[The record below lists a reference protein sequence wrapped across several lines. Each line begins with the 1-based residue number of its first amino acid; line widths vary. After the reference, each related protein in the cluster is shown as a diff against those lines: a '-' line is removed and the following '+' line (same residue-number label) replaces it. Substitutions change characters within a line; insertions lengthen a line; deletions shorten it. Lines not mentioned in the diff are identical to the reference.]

1 VIYVVSKK
9 NREVKTMKINYNV
22 TGNERKKLVKL
33 ISEITEV
40 PSKYL
45 GVPSCAYQVGP
56 YHIGKDG
63 ELTFDTEVAQ
73 DDIKTLMKKLLD
85 AGFEAEV
92 DEPAP
97 AEAEPEETGLIIQI
111 PKDSLSDEDLE
122 KLAKL
127 LEAKGSL
134 IKKAL
139 GVDALPIEADEER
152 ISFPWFS
159 KLPNPDEIKAYS
171 QFITKLCEMA
181 KTQKRITVKE
191 KEVDNEKYA
200 FRCFL
205 LRLGFIGEEFKAHR
219 KILLQ
224 NLSGSSA
231 FKGGAPNETDQ

>member
-1 VIYVVSKK
+1 
-9 NREVKTMKINYNV
+9 MKINYNV
-22 TGNERKKLVKL
+22 RGKERKELVKL

-40 PSKYL
+40 SSKYL

-56 YHIGKDG
+56 YNIGKDG
-63 ELTFDTEVAQ
+63 ELNYDSEVTPE
-73 DDIKTLMKKLLD
+73 DIKSLMQHLSD

-92 DEPAP
+92 EEPAP
-97 AEAEPEETGLIIQI
+97 AAAETDETGLIIQI

-122 KLAKL
+122 KLKKL
-127 LEAKGSL
+127 IGAKGNL

-139 GVDALPIEADEER
+139 GVDALPIEDDEER

-159 KLPNPDEIKAYS
+159 ELPNPDEIKAYS
-171 QFITKLCEMA
+171 EFITKLCEMA

-205 LRLGFIGEEFKAHR
+205 LRLGFIGEEFKTHR

-231 FKGGAPNETDQ
+231 FKGGAPSETDK

>member
-1 VIYVVSKK
+1 
-9 NREVKTMKINYNV
+9 MKINYNV

-63 ELTFDTEVAQ
+63 KLTFDNELDQ
-73 DDIKTLMKKLLD
+73 DNIKTLMKKLQD
-85 AGFEAEV
+85 AGFEAEMG
-92 DEPAP
+92 EPAP

-127 LEAKGSL
+127 LEAKGNL

-139 GVDALPIEADEER
+139 NVDALPIEADEER

-159 KLPNPDEIKAYS
+159 KLPDPDEIKAYS

-205 LRLGFIGEEFKAHR
+205 LRLGFIGEEFKTHR

-231 FKGGAPNETDQ
+231 FKGGAPSETDQ

>member
-1 VIYVVSKK
+1 
-9 NREVKTMKINYNV
+9 MKINYNV
-22 TGNERKKLVKL
+22 TGNERKNLVKL

-63 ELTFDTEVAQ
+63 ELTFDTEVTTTELKHLIENLAN
-73 DDIKTLMKKLLD
+73 
-85 AGFEAEV
+85 AGFEAETGEL
-92 DEPAP
+92 DS

-111 PKDSLSDEDLE
+111 PKDSLSDEDLK

-127 LEAKGSL
+127 LEAKGNL

-139 GVDALPIEADEER
+139 NVDALPIETDDER

-171 QFITKLCEMA
+171 EFITKLCEMA

-205 LRLGFIGEEFKAHR
+205 LRLGFIGEEFKTHR
-219 KILLQ
+219 KLLLQ

>member
-1 VIYVVSKK
+1 
-9 NREVKTMKINYNV
+9 MKINYNV
-22 TGNERKKLVKL
+22 KGNERKQLVKL

-56 YHIGKDG
+56 YYIGKDG
-63 ELTFDTEVAQ
+63 ELTFDTKVGQ
-73 DDIKTLMKKLLD
+73 DDIKSLMKKLFD
-85 AGFEAEV
+85 AGFEAEM
-92 DEPAP
+92 DEPAQ
-97 AEAEPEETGLIIQI
+97 AETEPEETGLIIQI

-127 LEAKGSL
+127 LEAKGKL

-139 GVDALPIEADEER
+139 NVDALPIEADEER

-181 KTQKRITVKE
+181 KIQKRITVKE

-205 LRLGFIGEEFKAHR
+205 LRLGFIGEEFKTHR

>member
-1 VIYVVSKK
+1 
-9 NREVKTMKINYNV
+9 MKINYNV
-22 TGNERKKLVKL
+22 TGTERKRLVKL
-33 ISEITEV
+33 ISEITEA

-45 GVPSCAYQVGP
+45 GVPSCAYKVGP

-63 ELTFDTEVAQ
+63 ELTFDSEVGQ
-73 DDIKTLMKKLLD
+73 DDIKTLMKKLQD
-85 AGFEAEV
+85 AGLEAEV
-92 DEPAP
+92 DEQA
-97 AEAEPEETGLIIQI
+97 AEEVEPEETRLIIQI
-111 PKDSLSDEDLE
+111 PKDSLSDEAFE
-122 KLAKL
+122 KLTKL
-127 LEAKGSL
+127 VEAKGNL

-139 GVDALPIEADEER
+139 NVDALPIEADEER
-152 ISFPWFS
+152 IIFPWFS

-205 LRLGFIGEEFKAHR
+205 LRLGFIGEEFKTHR

-231 FKGGAPNETDQ
+231 FKGGAPSETDQ

>member
-1 VIYVVSKK
+1 
-9 NREVKTMKINYNV
+9 MKINYNV

-63 ELTFDTEVAQ
+63 KLTFDNELDQ
-73 DDIKTLMKKLLD
+73 DNIKTLMKKLLD
-85 AGFEAEV
+85 AGFEPEM
-92 DEPAP
+92 DEPVP
-97 AEAEPEETGLIIQI
+97 AEDETGLIIQI
-111 PKDSLSDEDLE
+111 PKDSLSNEDLE
-122 KLAKL
+122 KLSKL
-127 LEAKGSL
+127 LEAKGNL

-139 GVDALPIEADEER
+139 NVDALPIEADEER

-159 KLPNPDEIKAYS
+159 KLPDPDEIKAYS

-205 LRLGFIGEEFKAHR
+205 LRLGFIGEGFKTHR

-231 FKGGAPNETDQ
+231 FKGGTPNETDQ

>member
-1 VIYVVSKK
+1 
-9 NREVKTMKINYNV
+9 MKINYNV

-63 ELTFDTEVAQ
+63 ELTFDSEVAQ
-73 DDIKTLMKKLLD
+73 EDIKSLMKKLQE
-85 AGFEAEV
+85 AGFEAEM
-92 DEPAP
+92 DEPSQ

-122 KLAKL
+122 KIAKL

-139 GVDALPIEADEER
+139 NVDELRIEADEER

-159 KLPNPDEIKAYS
+159 KLPNPNEIKAYS

-205 LRLGFIGEEFKAHR
+205 LRLGFIGEEFKTHR

>member
-1 VIYVVSKK
+1 
-9 NREVKTMKINYNV
+9 MKINYNV
-22 TGNERKKLVKL
+22 TGTERKKLVKL

-45 GVPSCAYQVGP
+45 GVPSCSYQVGP

-63 ELTFDTEVAQ
+63 ELTFDSEVDQ
-73 DDIKTLMKKLLD
+73 DEIKSLMKKLQE

-139 GVDALPIEADEER
+139 GVDALPIESDEER

-159 KLPNPDEIKAYS
+159 KLPNPHEIKAYS

-205 LRLGFIGEEFKAHR
+205 LRLGFIGEEFKTHR

-231 FKGGAPNETDQ
+231 FKGGAPSETDQ

>member
-1 VIYVVSKK
+1 
-9 NREVKTMKINYNV
+9 MKINYNV

-63 ELTFDTEVAQ
+63 ELTFDNELDQ
-73 DDIKTLMKKLLD
+73 DKIKTLMKKLQE
-85 AGFEAEV
+85 AEFEAEV
-92 DEPAP
+92 DEPTP
-97 AEAEPEETGLIIQI
+97 AEAETEETGLIVQI

-127 LEAKGSL
+127 LDAKGKL

-139 GVDALPIEADEER
+139 DVDALPTESDEER

-205 LRLGFIGEEFKAHR
+205 LRLGFIGEEFKTHR

>member
-1 VIYVVSKK
+1 
-9 NREVKTMKINYNV
+9 MKINYKV
-22 TGNERKKLVKL
+22 RGDERKKLVKL

-45 GVPSCAYQVGP
+45 GVPSCAYQIGP

-73 DDIKTLMKKLLD
+73 GDINALMKKLLD
-85 AGFEAEV
+85 AGFEAGV
-92 DEPAP
+92 DESDFT
-97 AEAEPEETGLIIQI
+97 EAEPEETGLIIQI
-111 PKDSLSDEDLE
+111 PKSTLSDDDLE
-122 KLAKL
+122 KLTKL
-127 LEAKGSL
+127 VEAKGNL

-139 GVDALPIEADEER
+139 NVDALPIEADEER
-152 ISFPWFS
+152 ISFPWFP

-205 LRLGFIGEEFKAHR
+205 LRLGFIGEEFKTPR

>member
-1 VIYVVSKK
+1 
-9 NREVKTMKINYNV
+9 
-22 TGNERKKLVKL
+22 VKL

-56 YHIGKDG
+56 YRIGKDG
-63 ELTFDTEVAQ
+63 ELTFDTEVGQ
-73 DDIKTLMKKLLD
+73 DDINLLMKKLLE
-85 AGFEAEV
+85 AGFETEV
-92 DEPAP
+92 DEPTS
-97 AEAEPEETGLIIQI
+97 AEDEPEETGLIIQI
-111 PKDSLSDEDLE
+111 PKDSLSDEDFE

-127 LEAKGSL
+127 LEAKGKL

-139 GVDALPIEADEER
+139 NVDALPIESDEER

-191 KEVDNEKYA
+191 KAVDNEKYA

-205 LRLGFIGEEFKAHR
+205 LRLGFIGEELKTHR

-231 FKGGAPNETDQ
+231 FKGGAPNDADH

>member
-1 VIYVVSKK
+1 
-9 NREVKTMKINYNV
+9 MKINYNV

-45 GVPSCAYQVGP
+45 GVPSCAYKVGP

-63 ELTFDTEVAQ
+63 ELTFDSELDQ
-73 DDIKTLMKKLLD
+73 DNIKTLMKKLQD
-85 AGFEAEV
+85 AGFEAETGEL
-92 DEPAP
+92 DS
-97 AEAEPEETGLIIQI
+97 AEAEPEKTGLIIQI

-127 LEAKGSL
+127 LEAKGNL

-139 GVDALPIEADEER
+139 NVDALPIEIDDER

-159 KLPNPDEIKAYS
+159 ELPNPDEIKAYS

-205 LRLGFIGEEFKAHR
+205 LRLGFIGEELKTHR

>member
-1 VIYVVSKK
+1 
-9 NREVKTMKINYNV
+9 MKINYNV
-22 TGNERKKLVKL
+22 TGNERKNLVKL

-45 GVPSCAYQVGP
+45 GVPSCAYQVGT

-63 ELTFDTEVAQ
+63 ELTFDSEVDQ
-73 DDIKTLMKKLLD
+73 DEIKSLMRKLLD
-85 AGFEAEV
+85 AGFEAEA

-97 AEAEPEETGLIIQI
+97 AKDELEETGLIIQI

-127 LEAKGSL
+127 LEAKGKL
-134 IKKAL
+134 IRKAL
-139 GVDALPIEADEER
+139 GVDALPIEADDER

-159 KLPNPDEIKAYS
+159 KLPEPDEIKAYS

-205 LRLGFIGEEFKAHR
+205 LRLGFIGEEFKTHR

>member
-1 VIYVVSKK
+1 
-9 NREVKTMKINYNV
+9 MKINYNV
-22 TGNERKKLVKL
+22 SGNERKKLVKL

-45 GVPSCAYQVGP
+45 GVPSCAYKVGP

-63 ELTFDTEVAQ
+63 ELTFDTEVGQ
-73 DDIKTLMKKLLD
+73 DDIKSLMKKLFD

-92 DEPAP
+92 DEPAQ
-97 AEAEPEETGLIIQI
+97 AEAETEETGLIIQI
-111 PKDSLSDEDLE
+111 PKDSLTHEDLE

-127 LEAKGSL
+127 LEAKGNL

-139 GVDALPIEADEER
+139 NVDALPIEADEER

-191 KEVDNEKYA
+191 KDVDNEKYA

-205 LRLGFIGEEFKAHR
+205 LRLGFIGEEFKTHR

-231 FKGGAPNETDQ
+231 FK

>member
-1 VIYVVSKK
+1 
-9 NREVKTMKINYNV
+9 MKINYNV

-63 ELTFDTEVAQ
+63 ELTFDNELDQ
-73 DDIKTLMKKLLD
+73 DNIKTLMKKLQD

-92 DEPAP
+92 DEPAL
-97 AEAEPEETGLIIQI
+97 AEAETEETGLIIQI
-111 PKDSLSDEDLE
+111 PKDSLSDEDLD

-139 GVDALPIEADEER
+139 DVESLPIEADEER

-159 KLPNPDEIKAYS
+159 ELPNPDEIKAYS

-191 KEVDNEKYA
+191 KEVGNEKYA

-205 LRLGFIGEEFKAHR
+205 LRLGFIGEEFKTHR

>member
-1 VIYVVSKK
+1 
-9 NREVKTMKINYNV
+9 MKINYNV
-22 TGNERKKLVKL
+22 TGNERKRLVKL
-33 ISEITEV
+33 ISEITES

-63 ELTFDTEVAQ
+63 ELTFDTEVSPDA
-73 DDIKTLMKKLLD
+73 IKTLMKKLQD

-111 PKDSLSDEDLE
+111 PKDSLSDEALE
-122 KLAKL
+122 KLTKL
-127 LEAKGSL
+127 VEAKGNL

-139 GVDALPIEADEER
+139 NVDALPIEVNDER

-159 KLPNPDEIKAYS
+159 KLPKPDEIKSYS
-171 QFITKLCEMA
+171 QFLTKLCEMA

-205 LRLGFIGEEFKAHR
+205 LRLGFIGEEYKAHR

-224 NLSGSSA
+224 NLTGSSA

>member
-1 VIYVVSKK
+1 
-9 NREVKTMKINYNV
+9 MKINYNV

-63 ELTFDTEVAQ
+63 ELTFDSEVDQEDTNA
-73 DDIKTLMKKLLD
+73 LMKKLQE

-97 AEAEPEETGLIIQI
+97 AETEPEETGLIIQI

-139 GVDALPIEADEER
+139 NVDALPIEADEER

-159 KLPNPDEIKAYS
+159 KLPNPYEIKAYS

-205 LRLGFIGEEFKAHR
+205 LRLGFIGEEFKTHR

-231 FKGGAPNETDQ
+231 FKGGAHNETDQ

>member
-1 VIYVVSKK
+1 
-9 NREVKTMKINYNV
+9 MKINYNV

-63 ELTFDTEVAQ
+63 ELTFDNELDQ
-73 DDIKTLMKKLLD
+73 DNIKTLMKKLQD
-85 AGFEAEV
+85 AGFEAEA

-111 PKDSLSDEDLE
+111 PKDSLSYEDLE

-127 LEAKGSL
+127 LDAKGKL

-139 GVDALPIEADEER
+139 DVDALPIKADEER

-191 KEVDNEKYA
+191 KDVDNEKYA

-205 LRLGFIGEEFKAHR
+205 LRLGFIGEEFKTHR

-231 FKGGAPNETDQ
+231 FKGGAPSETDQ

>member
-1 VIYVVSKK
+1 
-9 NREVKTMKINYNV
+9 MKINYNV
-22 TGNERKKLVKL
+22 SGQERKRLVKL

-40 PSKYL
+40 SSKYL
-45 GVPSCAYQVGP
+45 GVSSCAYQVGP
-56 YHIGKDG
+56 YNIGKDG
-63 ELTFDTEVAQ
+63 ELNYDSEVTPE
-73 DDIKTLMKKLLD
+73 DIKSLMQHLSD

-92 DEPAP
+92 EEPAP
-97 AEAEPEETGLIIQI
+97 AAAETDETGLIIQI

-122 KLAKL
+122 KLKKL
-127 LEAKGSL
+127 IGAKGNL

-139 GVDALPIEADEER
+139 GVDALPIEDDEER

-159 KLPNPDEIKAYS
+159 ELPNPDEIKAYS
-171 QFITKLCEMA
+171 EFITKLCEMA

-205 LRLGFIGEEFKAHR
+205 LRLGFIGEEFKTHR

-231 FKGGAPNETDQ
+231 FKGGAPSETDK

>member
-1 VIYVVSKK
+1 
-9 NREVKTMKINYNV
+9 MKINYNV
-22 TGNERKKLVKL
+22 TGNERKQLVKL

-63 ELTFDTEVAQ
+63 ELTFDNELDQ
-73 DDIKTLMKKLLD
+73 DNIKTLMKKLQD

-97 AEAEPEETGLIIQI
+97 AEDELEETGLIIQI

-127 LEAKGSL
+127 LDAKGNL

-139 GVDALPIEADEER
+139 NVDTLPIESDEER

-159 KLPNPDEIKAYS
+159 KLLNPHEIKAYS

-191 KEVDNEKYA
+191 KDVDNEKYA

-205 LRLGFIGEEFKAHR
+205 LRLGFIGEEFKTHR

>member
-1 VIYVVSKK
+1 
-9 NREVKTMKINYNV
+9 MKINYNV

-63 ELTFDTEVAQ
+63 ELTFDSEVDQ
-73 DDIKTLMKKLLD
+73 ENINKLMKKLQD

-92 DEPAP
+92 EEPAH
-97 AEAEPEETGLIIQI
+97 AAAEPEETGLIIQI

-122 KLAKL
+122 KLKKL
-127 LEAKGSL
+127 IGAKGNL

-139 GVDALPIEADEER
+139 GVDALPIEDDEEH

-159 KLPNPDEIKAYS
+159 ELPNPDEIKAYS
-171 QFITKLCEMA
+171 EFITKLCEMA

-205 LRLGFIGEEFKAHR
+205 LRLGFIGEEFKTHR

-231 FKGGAPNETDQ
+231 FKGGAPSETDK

>member
-1 VIYVVSKK
+1 
-9 NREVKTMKINYNV
+9 MKINYNV

-63 ELTFDTEVAQ
+63 ELTFDNELDQ
-73 DDIKTLMKKLLD
+73 DDIKSLMKKLQD

-92 DEPAP
+92 DEPA
-97 AEAEPEETGLIIQI
+97 ETEPEETGLIVQI

-127 LEAKGSL
+127 LDAKGNL

-139 GVDALPIEADEER
+139 DVDALPIEADEER

-205 LRLGFIGEEFKAHR
+205 LRLGFIGEEFKTHR

-231 FKGGAPNETDQ
+231 FKGGAPSETDQ

>member
-1 VIYVVSKK
+1 
-9 NREVKTMKINYNV
+9 MKINSNV

-63 ELTFDTEVAQ
+63 ELTFDSEVDQ
-73 DDIKTLMKKLLD
+73 DEIKSLMRKLLD
-85 AGFEAEV
+85 AGFEAEA

-97 AEAEPEETGLIIQI
+97 AEAETEETGLIIQI

-139 GVDALPIEADEER
+139 DVEALPIEADEER

-191 KEVDNEKYA
+191 KEIDNEKYA

-205 LRLGFIGEEFKAHR
+205 LRLGFIGEEFKTHR

>member
-1 VIYVVSKK
+1 
-9 NREVKTMKINYNV
+9 MKINYNV

-45 GVPSCAYQVGP
+45 GVPSCAYQVGT

-63 ELTFDTEVAQ
+63 ELTFDSEVDQ
-73 DDIKTLMKKLLD
+73 DEIKSLMRKLLD
-85 AGFEAEV
+85 AGFEAEA

-97 AEAEPEETGLIIQI
+97 AEAETEETGLIIQI

-139 GVDALPIEADEER
+139 DVEALPIEADEER

-191 KEVDNEKYA
+191 KEIDNEKYA

-205 LRLGFIGEEFKAHR
+205 LRLGFIGEEFKTHR

>member
-1 VIYVVSKK
+1 
-9 NREVKTMKINYNV
+9 MKINYNV

-63 ELTFDTEVAQ
+63 ELTFDNELDQ
-73 DDIKTLMKKLLD
+73 DNIKTLMKKLQE
-85 AGFEAEV
+85 AGFEAEMA
-92 DEPAP
+92 EPDP
-97 AEAEPEETGLIIQI
+97 AEADTEETALIIQI

-139 GVDALPIEADEER
+139 NVDALPIESDEER

-159 KLPNPDEIKAYS
+159 KLPNPEEIKAYS

-205 LRLGFIGEEFKAHR
+205 LRLGFIGEEFKNHR

-231 FKGGAPNETDQ
+231 FKGGAPSETDQ

>member
-1 VIYVVSKK
+1 
-9 NREVKTMKINYNV
+9 MKINYNV

-45 GVPSCAYQVGP
+45 GVPSCAYKVGP

-63 ELTFDTEVAQ
+63 ELTFDSELDQ
-73 DDIKTLMKKLLD
+73 DNIKTLMKKLQD
-85 AGFEAEV
+85 AGFEAETGEL
-92 DEPAP
+92 DS
-97 AEAEPEETGLIIQI
+97 AEAEPEKTGLIIQI

-127 LEAKGSL
+127 LEAKGNL

-139 GVDALPIEADEER
+139 NVDALPIEIDDER

-159 KLPNPDEIKAYS
+159 ELPNPDEIKAYS

-205 LRLGFIGEEFKAHR
+205 LRLGFIGEEFKTHR

>member
-1 VIYVVSKK
+1 
-9 NREVKTMKINYNV
+9 MKINYNV

-45 GVPSCAYQVGP
+45 GVPSCAYQVGH

-63 ELTFDTEVAQ
+63 ELTFDSEVSQ
-73 DDIKTLMKKLLD
+73 EDTKSLMKQLLD

-92 DEPAP
+92 DEPTP
-97 AEAEPEETGLIIQI
+97 AEAETEETGLIIQI
-111 PKDSLSDEDLE
+111 PKDSLSDDDLE
-122 KLAKL
+122 KLSKL
-127 LEAKGSL
+127 LVAKGNL

-139 GVDALPIEADEER
+139 NVDALPIESDEER

-159 KLPNPDEIKAYS
+159 KLPNPEEIKSYS

-191 KEVDNEKYA
+191 KVVDNEKYA

-205 LRLGFIGEEFKAHR
+205 LRLGFIGEEFKTHR

-231 FKGGAPNETDQ
+231 FKGGAPSETDQ

>member
-1 VIYVVSKK
+1 
-9 NREVKTMKINYNV
+9 MKINYNV

-63 ELTFDTEVAQ
+63 ELTFDSEVAQ
-73 DDIKTLMKKLLD
+73 EDIKSLMKKLQE
-85 AGFEAEV
+85 AGFEAEM
-92 DEPAP
+92 DEPSQ

-122 KLAKL
+122 KIAKL

-139 GVDALPIEADEER
+139 NVDELRIEADEER

-159 KLPNPDEIKAYS
+159 KLPNPNEIKAYS

-205 LRLGFIGEEFKAHR
+205 LRLGFIGEEFKTHR

-224 NLSGSSA
+224 NRSGSSA

>member
-1 VIYVVSKK
+1 
-9 NREVKTMKINYNV
+9 MKINYNV
-22 TGNERKKLVKL
+22 SGNERKKLVKL
-33 ISEITEV
+33 ISEISEF

-63 ELTFDTEVAQ
+63 ELTIDTEVGQ
-73 DDIKTLMKKLLD
+73 DDIKSLMKKLQE
-85 AGFEAEV
+85 AGFEAEM
-92 DEPAP
+92 DEPSQ

-127 LEAKGSL
+127 LDAKGNL

-139 GVDALPIEADEER
+139 NVDTLPIESDEER

-191 KEVDNEKYA
+191 KDVDNEKYA

-205 LRLGFIGEEFKAHR
+205 LRLGFIGEEFKTHR

>member
-1 VIYVVSKK
+1 
-9 NREVKTMKINYNV
+9 MKINYNV
-22 TGNERKKLVKL
+22 TGNERKNLVKL

-45 GVPSCAYQVGP
+45 GVPSCAYKVGP

-63 ELTFDTEVAQ
+63 ELTFDTEVGQ
-73 DDIKTLMKKLLD
+73 DDIKSLMKKLFD

-92 DEPAP
+92 DEPTP
-97 AEAEPEETGLIIQI
+97 AEDELEETGLIIQI
-111 PKDSLSDEDLE
+111 PKDSLSDEALE

-127 LEAKGSL
+127 LDAKGNL

-139 GVDALPIEADEER
+139 DVDALPIKADEER

-159 KLPNPDEIKAYS
+159 KLPNPDEIKSYS

-191 KEVDNEKYA
+191 KDVDNEKYA

-205 LRLGFIGEEFKAHR
+205 LRLGFIGEEFKTHR

-231 FKGGAPNETDQ
+231 FKGGAPSETDQ

>member
-1 VIYVVSKK
+1 
-9 NREVKTMKINYNV
+9 MKINYNV

-63 ELTFDTEVAQ
+63 ELTFDNELDQ
-73 DDIKTLMKKLLD
+73 DKIKTLMKKLQET
-85 AGFEAEV
+85 GFQPEV
-92 DEPAP
+92 DEPA
-97 AEAEPEETGLIIQI
+97 ETEPEETGLIIQI

-139 GVDALPIEADEER
+139 DVDALPIEADEER

-205 LRLGFIGEEFKAHR
+205 LRLGFIGEEFKTHR

-231 FKGGAPNETDQ
+231 FKGGAPSETDQ

>member
-1 VIYVVSKK
+1 
-9 NREVKTMKINYNV
+9 MKINYNV
-22 TGNERKKLVKL
+22 TGTERKKLVKL

-56 YHIGKDG
+56 YHIEKDG
-63 ELTFDTEVAQ
+63 ELTFDTEVVQA
-73 DDIKTLMKKLLD
+73 DIKTLMKKLQD
-85 AGFEAEV
+85 AGFKAEV
-92 DEPAP
+92 DEPTP
-97 AEAEPEETGLIIQI
+97 NEAEPEETGLIIQI

-127 LEAKGSL
+127 LEAKGNL

-139 GVDALPIEADEER
+139 NVDALPIEADKER

-159 KLPNPDEIKAYS
+159 KLPNPEEIKAYS

-181 KTQKRITVKE
+181 KTQKRITIKD

-205 LRLGFIGEEFKAHR
+205 LRLGFIGEEFKNHR

-231 FKGGAPNETDQ
+231 FKGGAPNETDK

>member
-1 VIYVVSKK
+1 
-9 NREVKTMKINYNV
+9 MKINYNV
-22 TGNERKKLVKL
+22 KGNERKRLVKL

-45 GVPSCAYQVGP
+45 GVPSCAYQVGT
-56 YHIGKDG
+56 YHIGKEG

-73 DDIKTLMKKLLD
+73 EDIKLLMKKLQD

-92 DEPAP
+92 NEPAP
-97 AEAEPEETGLIIQI
+97 DKAETEETGLIIQI
-111 PKDSLSDEDLE
+111 PKDSLSDEVLE

-127 LEAKGSL
+127 LEAKGNL

-205 LRLGFIGEEFKAHR
+205 LRLGFIGEEFKTHR

>member
-1 VIYVVSKK
+1 
-9 NREVKTMKINYNV
+9 MKINYNV

-63 ELTFDTEVAQ
+63 ELTFDTEVDQ
-73 DDIKTLMKKLLD
+73 DNINTLMKKLQD

-97 AEAEPEETGLIIQI
+97 AEAETEETGLIIQI

-139 GVDALPIEADEER
+139 NVDALPIEADEVR

-159 KLPNPDEIKAYS
+159 KLPDPDEIKAYS

-205 LRLGFIGEEFKAHR
+205 LRLGFIGEEFKTHR

>member
-1 VIYVVSKK
+1 
-9 NREVKTMKINYNV
+9 MKINYNV

-63 ELTFDTEVAQ
+63 ELTFDTEVGQ
-73 DDIKTLMKKLLD
+73 DDIRTLMKKLFD
-85 AGFEAEV
+85 AGFEAEM
-92 DEPAP
+92 DEPAQ
-97 AEAEPEETGLIIQI
+97 AETEPEETGLIIQI

-127 LEAKGSL
+127 LEAKGNL
-134 IKKAL
+134 IRKAL
-139 GVDALPIEADEER
+139 GVDALPIEADDER

-159 KLPNPDEIKAYS
+159 KLPDPDEIKAYS

-205 LRLGFIGEEFKAHR
+205 LRLGFIGEEFKTHR

>member
-1 VIYVVSKK
+1 
-9 NREVKTMKINYNV
+9 MKINYNV

-63 ELTFDTEVAQ
+63 ELTIVTEVGQ
-73 DDIKTLMKKLLD
+73 EDIKSLMKTLFD

-92 DEPAP
+92 DESTH
-97 AEAEPEETGLIIQI
+97 AETEPEETGLIIQI

-127 LEAKGSL
+127 LEAKGNL

-139 GVDALPIEADEER
+139 DVDALPIKADEER

-159 KLPNPDEIKAYS
+159 KLPNPNEIKAYS

-191 KEVDNEKYA
+191 KDVDNEKYA

-205 LRLGFIGEEFKAHR
+205 LRLGFIGEEFKTHR

-231 FKGGAPNETDQ
+231 FKGGAPSETDQ